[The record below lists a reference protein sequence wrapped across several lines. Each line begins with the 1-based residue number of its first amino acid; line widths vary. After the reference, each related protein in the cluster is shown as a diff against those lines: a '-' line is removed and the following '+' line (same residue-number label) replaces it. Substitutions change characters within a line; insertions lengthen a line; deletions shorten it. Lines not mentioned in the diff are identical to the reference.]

1 MDWNFEI
8 AREGIRMSIHFKIIT
23 PAYEVEDFI
32 ENALNSVFNQDYDKF
47 EYIITDDCSEDGTV
61 EKIKEFIK
69 KNDCGDYFRLVQN
82 DENVGAL
89 CNQYTMVQEM
99 AADDEDVVI
108 ILDGDDWLANDFV
121 LKKLNE
127 VYEKEECWLT
137 YGSYVRHPDGTKSSF
152 HVSEYSDEI
161 KKSGG
166 FKEDPQWRA
175 SHLRTFKY
183 KLAKKVEKEDLLD
196 EDGLFY
202 SMCADL
208 AMMYPLME
216 MAREKVFF
224 VEDVLCVYN
233 EENPIND
240 HKIDRQYQIDTGE
253 RIKKNHVRKDSLVGL
268 I

>member
-1 MDWNFEI
+1 
-8 AREGIRMSIHFKIIT
+8 MSIHFKIIT

-32 ENALNSVFNQDYDKF
+32 EHALTSVFNQDYDNF

-61 EKIKEFIK
+61 EKIKEFIS
-69 KNDCGDYFRLVQN
+69 KNDCGDYFKLIEN
-82 DENVGAL
+82 AENVGAL
-89 CNQYTMVQEM
+89 CNQYTMIQDM
-99 AADDEDVVI
+99 DAQDEDVVI

-121 LKKLNE
+121 LRRLNE

-137 YGSYVRHPDGTKSSF
+137 YGSYVRYPDGAKSSF

-161 KKSGG
+161 KKNGT

-224 VEDVLCVYN
+224 VEDILCVYN
-233 EENPIND
+233 ELDKEIINSF
-240 HKIDRQYQIDTGE
+240 INIL
-253 RIKKNHVRKDSLVGL
+253 NM
-268 I
+268 